1 MLVYIIRFGYVYV
14 FIERI
19 MNSGIFYIHGVNKHL
34 HSFVCSFV
42 IRHKAA
48 TLRVVA

>member
-19 MNSGIFYIHGVNKHL
+19 MNSGIFIYMGSINIFILLFVHL
-34 HSFVCSFV
+34 
-42 IRHKAA
+42 
-48 TLRVVA
+48 L